1 MMYKKQNLPELTL
14 RGLVLGSILT
24 IIFTASNVYL
34 GLKVGLTFSSSIPAV
49 VISMAV
55 LSLFKTSNILENN
68 MIQTQASAAGTLSS
82 VIFVIP
88 GLFMC
93 GYWSEFPLWQTF
105 MICLC
110 GGGLGVLFTIPL
122 RRTMVVESKLAYPE
136 GRAAAEILKVAN
148 KDQSSKKGKQ
158 GIKEIALGSF
168 IAAIFSLL
176 SNGFKLAASES
187 NFAFIWNKMAFGFSM
202 GYSLALLG
210 AGYLVGLAGAI
221 ALFVGMFLAWGI
233 FTPYLS
239 NFEFDSAKNAV
250 DLASSVWSSKVRLI
264 GTGAIAIAA
273 LWTLIE
279 LLKPVIEGIKEIVKN
294 VKITKAALWTLI
306 ELLKPVIEGIKEI
319 VKNVKITN
327 QEKNERTN
335 IDLSLKS
342 IFILFV
348 LMVVG
353 LFITFYSFVE
363 DANLSIYYQML
374 FSFVGTLVSVLIGF
388 FVAAACGYMAGLV
401 GSSSSPISGIGL
413 IGVIISSIVFLV
425 LGVELFQDP
434 MLSKFAVALAIFTTS
449 VILAT
454 AAISNDNLQDLKTG
468 HLVGATPWKQQV
480 ALLVGCVFGAL
491 AIVPVLNL
499 LYQAYGFVGAM
510 PREGMDASSALAA
523 PQANLMST
531 IAQGIFHHNIEWGY
545 MAFGVFVGILMIII
559 DKILRRTQKMSL
571 PPLAVGIG
579 IYLPPAVNI
588 PLVIGGIL
596 KYIVMQHLTKKYAKN
611 SHKEEK
617 LASCEQRGTLF
628 ASGLIVGES
637 IFGVIIAG
645 ITVFSVSMGG
655 SENPLALNLANFHDS
670 ELFALI
676 FFVGVVLYFIKRIV
690 KKDA

>member
-1 MMYKKQNLPELTL
+1 MYKKQNLPELTL
-14 RGLVLGSILT
+14 RGLILGSILT

-68 MIQTQASAAGTLSS
+68 MVQTQASAAGTLSS

-294 VKITKAALWTLI
+294 VKIT
-306 ELLKPVIEGIKEI
+306 
-319 VKNVKITN
+319 N

-388 FVAAACGYMAGLV
+388 FVAAACGYMAGLI

-559 DKILRRTQKMSL
+559 DKILKGTQKMSL

>member
-1 MMYKKQNLPELTL
+1 MYKKQNLPELTL

-68 MIQTQASAAGTLSS
+68 MVQTQASAAGTLSS

-122 RRTMVVESKLAYPE
+122 RRAMVVESKLAYPE

-264 GTGAIAIAA
+264 GTGAIAI
-273 LWTLIE
+273 
-279 LLKPVIEGIKEIVKN
+279 
-294 VKITKAALWTLI
+294 AALWTLI

-510 PREGMDASSALAA
+510 PREGMDTSSALAA

>member
-1 MMYKKQNLPELTL
+1 QNLPELTL

-68 MIQTQASAAGTLSS
+68 MVQTQASAAGTLSS

-294 VKITKAALWTLI
+294 VKIT
-306 ELLKPVIEGIKEI
+306 
-319 VKNVKITN
+319 N

-468 HLVGATPWKQQV
+468 YLVGATPWKQQV

>member
-1 MMYKKQNLPELTL
+1 MYKKQNLPELTL
-14 RGLVLGSILT
+14 RGLILGSILT

-68 MIQTQASAAGTLSS
+68 MVQTQASAAGTLSS

-122 RRTMVVESKLAYPE
+122 RRAMVVESKLAYPE

-148 KDQSSKKGKQ
+148 KDQSNKKGKQ

-187 NFAFIWNKMAFGFSM
+187 SFAFIWNKMAFGFSM

-264 GTGAIAIAA
+264 GTGAIAI
-273 LWTLIE
+273 
-279 LLKPVIEGIKEIVKN
+279 
-294 VKITKAALWTLI
+294 AALWTLI

-596 KYIVMQHLTKKYAKN
+596 KYIVMQYLTKKYAKN

-655 SENPLALNLANFHDS
+655 SENPLALNLTNFHDS
-670 ELFALI
+670 ELLALI

>member
-14 RGLVLGSILT
+14 RGLILGSILT

-68 MIQTQASAAGTLSS
+68 MVQTQASAAGTLSS

-250 DLASSVWSSKVRLI
+250 DLASGVWSSKVRLI
-264 GTGAIAIAA
+264 GTGAIAI
-273 LWTLIE
+273 
-279 LLKPVIEGIKEIVKN
+279 
-294 VKITKAALWTLI
+294 AALWTLI

-559 DKILRRTQKMSL
+559 DKILKGTQKMSL

>member
-1 MMYKKQNLPELTL
+1 MYKKQNLPELTL
-14 RGLVLGSILT
+14 RGLILGSILT

-68 MIQTQASAAGTLSS
+68 MVQTQASAAGTLSS

-122 RRTMVVESKLAYPE
+122 RRAMVVESKLAYPE

-148 KDQSSKKGKQ
+148 KDQSNKKGKQ

-239 NFEFDSAKNAV
+239 NFEFYSAKNAV

-264 GTGAIAIAA
+264 GTGAIAI
-273 LWTLIE
+273 
-279 LLKPVIEGIKEIVKN
+279 
-294 VKITKAALWTLI
+294 AALWTLI

-596 KYIVMQHLTKKYAKN
+596 KYIVMQYLTKKYAKN

>member
-1 MMYKKQNLPELTL
+1 MQKTYSLPELTL
-14 RGLVLGSILT
+14 RGLLLGSILT

-68 MIQTQASAAGTLSS
+68 MVQTQASAAGTLSS

-122 RRTMVVESKLAYPE
+122 RRAMVVESKLAYPE

-239 NFEFDSAKNAV
+239 NFEFDSVKNAV

-264 GTGAIAIAA
+264 GTGAIAI
-273 LWTLIE
+273 
-279 LLKPVIEGIKEIVKN
+279 
-294 VKITKAALWTLI
+294 AALWTLI

-413 IGVIISSIVFLV
+413 IGIIVSSLVILL
-425 LGVELFQDP
+425 LGANLFDDP
-434 MLSKFAVALAIFTTS
+434 MLSKFAIALAIFTTS
-449 VILAT
+449 VIVAT

-596 KYIVMQHLTKKYAKN
+596 KYIVMQYLTKKYAKN

>member
-1 MMYKKQNLPELTL
+1 MYKKQNLPELTL
-14 RGLVLGSILT
+14 RGLILGSILT

-68 MIQTQASAAGTLSS
+68 MVQTQASAAGTLSS

-264 GTGAIAIAA
+264 GTGAIAI
-273 LWTLIE
+273 
-279 LLKPVIEGIKEIVKN
+279 
-294 VKITKAALWTLI
+294 AALWTLI

-559 DKILRRTQKMSL
+559 DKILRRTQKISL

>member
-1 MMYKKQNLPELTL
+1 M
-14 RGLVLGSILT
+14 GSILT

-68 MIQTQASAAGTLSS
+68 MVQTQASAAGTLSS

-264 GTGAIAIAA
+264 GTGAIAI
-273 LWTLIE
+273 
-279 LLKPVIEGIKEIVKN
+279 
-294 VKITKAALWTLI
+294 AALWTLI

-559 DKILRRTQKMSL
+559 DKILKGTQKMSL

-617 LASCEQRGTLF
+617 LASCEQRATLF

>member
-1 MMYKKQNLPELTL
+1 MYKKQNLPELTL
-14 RGLVLGSILT
+14 RGLILGSILT

-68 MIQTQASAAGTLSS
+68 MVQTQASAAGTLSS

-122 RRTMVVESKLAYPE
+122 RRAMVVESKLAYPE

-148 KDQSSKKGKQ
+148 KDQSNKKGKQ

-264 GTGAIAIAA
+264 GTGAIAI
-273 LWTLIE
+273 
-279 LLKPVIEGIKEIVKN
+279 
-294 VKITKAALWTLI
+294 AALWTLI

-559 DKILRRTQKMSL
+559 DKILKGTQKMSL

-579 IYLPPAVNI
+579 IYLPHAVNI

>member
-1 MMYKKQNLPELTL
+1 MYKKQNLPELTL
-14 RGLVLGSILT
+14 RGLILGSILT

-68 MIQTQASAAGTLSS
+68 MVQTQASAAGTLSS

-122 RRTMVVESKLAYPE
+122 RRAMVVESKLAYPE

-148 KDQSSKKGKQ
+148 KDQSNKKGKQ

-176 SNGFKLAASES
+176 SNGFKLTASES

-264 GTGAIAIAA
+264 GTGAIAI
-273 LWTLIE
+273 
-279 LLKPVIEGIKEIVKN
+279 
-294 VKITKAALWTLI
+294 AALWTLI

-531 IAQGIFHHNIEWGY
+531 IAQGIFHHNIEWSY

-596 KYIVMQHLTKKYAKN
+596 KYIVMQYLTKKYAKN

-655 SENPLALNLANFHDS
+655 SENPLALNLTNFHDS
-670 ELFALI
+670 ELLALI

>member
-1 MMYKKQNLPELTL
+1 MYKKQNLPELTL

-294 VKITKAALWTLI
+294 VKIT
-306 ELLKPVIEGIKEI
+306 
-319 VKNVKITN
+319 N

-363 DANLSIYYQML
+363 DVNLSIYYQML

>member
-1 MMYKKQNLPELTL
+1 MQKTYSLPELTL
-14 RGLVLGSILT
+14 RGLLLGSILT

-68 MIQTQASAAGTLSS
+68 MVQTQASAAGTLSS

-122 RRTMVVESKLAYPE
+122 RRAMVVESKLAYPE

-264 GTGAIAIAA
+264 GTGAIAI
-273 LWTLIE
+273 
-279 LLKPVIEGIKEIVKN
+279 
-294 VKITKAALWTLI
+294 AALWTLI

-545 MAFGVFVGILMIII
+545 MAFGVVVGIFIIII
-559 DKILRRTQKMSL
+559 DKILRKNGNLSL

-579 IYLPPAVNI
+579 IYLPPSVNI

-596 KYIVMQHLTKKYAKN
+596 KYFVMRYLANKYQNN
-611 SHKEEK
+611 SHKNEK
-617 LASCEQRGTLF
+617 IATHEQKGTLF

-637 IFGVIIAG
+637 IFGVIIAA

-655 SENPLALNLANFHDS
+655 SESPLKLSFLNIHNN
-670 ELFALI
+670 ELLGLI
-676 FFVGVVLYFIKRIV
+676 FFIGVILYFIKRIV
-690 KKDA
+690 KIH

>member
-1 MMYKKQNLPELTL
+1 MYKKQNLPELTL
-14 RGLVLGSILT
+14 RGLILGSILT

-68 MIQTQASAAGTLSS
+68 MVQTQASAAGTLSS

-294 VKITKAALWTLI
+294 VKIT
-306 ELLKPVIEGIKEI
+306 
-319 VKNVKITN
+319 N

-425 LGVELFQDP
+425 LGVELFQNP

-559 DKILRRTQKMSL
+559 DKILKGTQKMSL

-579 IYLPPAVNI
+579 IYLPPAINI

>member
-14 RGLVLGSILT
+14 RGLILGSILT

-68 MIQTQASAAGTLSS
+68 MVQTQASAAGTLSS

-294 VKITKAALWTLI
+294 VKIT
-306 ELLKPVIEGIKEI
+306 
-319 VKNVKITN
+319 N

-499 LYQAYGFVGAM
+499 LYQAYGFIGAM

-559 DKILRRTQKMSL
+559 DKILKGTQKMSL

-645 ITVFSVSMGG
+645 IAVFSVSMGG

>member
-1 MMYKKQNLPELTL
+1 PELTL
-14 RGLVLGSILT
+14 RGLILGSILT

-68 MIQTQASAAGTLSS
+68 MVQTQASAAGTLSS

-264 GTGAIAIAA
+264 GTGAIAI
-273 LWTLIE
+273 
-279 LLKPVIEGIKEIVKN
+279 
-294 VKITKAALWTLI
+294 AALWTLI

-559 DKILRRTQKMSL
+559 DKILKGTQKMSL

-617 LASCEQRGTLF
+617 LASCEQRATLF

>member
-1 MMYKKQNLPELTL
+1 MYKKQNLPELTL
-14 RGLVLGSILT
+14 RGLILGSMLT

-68 MIQTQASAAGTLSS
+68 MVQTQASAAGTLSS

-264 GTGAIAIAA
+264 GTGAIAI
-273 LWTLIE
+273 
-279 LLKPVIEGIKEIVKN
+279 
-294 VKITKAALWTLI
+294 AALWTLI

-559 DKILRRTQKMSL
+559 DKILKGTQKMSL

>member
-14 RGLVLGSILT
+14 RGLILGSILT

-68 MIQTQASAAGTLSS
+68 MVQTQASAAGTLSS

-122 RRTMVVESKLAYPE
+122 RRAMVVESKLAYPE

-148 KDQSSKKGKQ
+148 KDQSNKKGKQ

-176 SNGFKLAASES
+176 SNGFKLTASES

-264 GTGAIAIAA
+264 GTGAIAI
-273 LWTLIE
+273 
-279 LLKPVIEGIKEIVKN
+279 
-294 VKITKAALWTLI
+294 AALWTLI

-531 IAQGIFHHNIEWGY
+531 IAQGIFHHNIEWSY

-596 KYIVMQHLTKKYAKN
+596 KYIVMQYLTKKYAKN

-670 ELFALI
+670 ELLALI
-676 FFVGVVLYFIKRIV
+676 FFVGVVLYFIKHIV

>member
-1 MMYKKQNLPELTL
+1 MYKKQNLPELTL
-14 RGLVLGSILT
+14 RGLILGSILT

-68 MIQTQASAAGTLSS
+68 MVQTQASAAGTLSS

-294 VKITKAALWTLI
+294 VKIT
-306 ELLKPVIEGIKEI
+306 
-319 VKNVKITN
+319 N

-348 LMVVG
+348 L
-353 LFITFYSFVE
+353 VE

-559 DKILRRTQKMSL
+559 DKILKGTQKMSL

-579 IYLPPAVNI
+579 IYLPPAINI

>member
-14 RGLVLGSILT
+14 RGLILGSILT

-34 GLKVGLTFSSSIPAV
+34 GLKVELTFSSSIPAV

-68 MIQTQASAAGTLSS
+68 MVQTQASAAGTLSS

-210 AGYLVGLAGAI
+210 AGYLVGLAGTI

-239 NFEFDSAKNAV
+239 NFEFDSTKNAV

-264 GTGAIAIAA
+264 GTGAIAI
-273 LWTLIE
+273 
-279 LLKPVIEGIKEIVKN
+279 
-294 VKITKAALWTLI
+294 AALWTLI

-559 DKILRRTQKMSL
+559 DKILKGTQKMSL

>member
-1 MMYKKQNLPELTL
+1 MYKKQNLPELTL
-14 RGLVLGSILT
+14 RGLILGSILT

-68 MIQTQASAAGTLSS
+68 MVQTQASAAGTLSS

-273 LWTLIE
+273 LW
-279 LLKPVIEGIKEIVKN
+279 
-294 VKITKAALWTLI
+294 ALI

-559 DKILRRTQKMSL
+559 DKILKGTQKMSL

-579 IYLPPAVNI
+579 IYLPPAINI

>member
-68 MIQTQASAAGTLSS
+68 MVQTQASAAGTLSS

-294 VKITKAALWTLI
+294 VKIT
-306 ELLKPVIEGIKEI
+306 
-319 VKNVKITN
+319 N

-510 PREGMDASSALAA
+510 PREGMDVSSALAA

>member
-1 MMYKKQNLPELTL
+1 MQKTYSLPELTL
-14 RGLVLGSILT
+14 RGLLLGSILT

-68 MIQTQASAAGTLSS
+68 MVQTQASAAGTLSS

-122 RRTMVVESKLAYPE
+122 RRAMVVESKLAYPE

-264 GTGAIAIAA
+264 GTGAIAI
-273 LWTLIE
+273 
-279 LLKPVIEGIKEIVKN
+279 
-294 VKITKAALWTLI
+294 AALWTLI

-480 ALLVGCVFGAL
+480 ALLIGCVFGAL

-531 IAQGIFHHNIEWGY
+531 IAQGIFNHNIEWGY

>member
-1 MMYKKQNLPELTL
+1 MYKKQNLPELTL
-14 RGLVLGSILT
+14 RGLILGSILT

-68 MIQTQASAAGTLSS
+68 MVQTQASAAGTLSS

-233 FTPYLS
+233 FTPYFS

-264 GTGAIAIAA
+264 GTGAIAI
-273 LWTLIE
+273 
-279 LLKPVIEGIKEIVKN
+279 
-294 VKITKAALWTLI
+294 AALWTLI

>member
-1 MMYKKQNLPELTL
+1 MYKKQNLPELTL
-14 RGLVLGSILT
+14 RGLILGSILT

-68 MIQTQASAAGTLSS
+68 MVQTQASAAGTLSS

-250 DLASSVWSSKVRLI
+250 DLASGVWSSKVRLI

-279 LLKPVIEGIKEIVKN
+279 LLKPVIK
-294 VKITKAALWTLI
+294 
-306 ELLKPVIEGIKEI
+306 GIKEI

-559 DKILRRTQKMSL
+559 DKILKGTQKMSL

>member
-68 MIQTQASAAGTLSS
+68 MVQTQASAAGTLSS

-122 RRTMVVESKLAYPE
+122 RRAMVVESKLAYPE

-264 GTGAIAIAA
+264 GTGAIAI
-273 LWTLIE
+273 
-279 LLKPVIEGIKEIVKN
+279 
-294 VKITKAALWTLI
+294 AALWTLI

-510 PREGMDASSALAA
+510 PREGMDTSSALAA

>member
-1 MMYKKQNLPELTL
+1 MYKKQNLPELTL

-68 MIQTQASAAGTLSS
+68 MVQTQASAAGTLSS

-122 RRTMVVESKLAYPE
+122 RRAMVVESKLAYPE

-148 KDQSSKKGKQ
+148 KDQSNKKGKQ

-264 GTGAIAIAA
+264 GTGAIAI
-273 LWTLIE
+273 
-279 LLKPVIEGIKEIVKN
+279 
-294 VKITKAALWTLI
+294 AALWTLI

-491 AIVPVLNL
+491 AIVPALNL

-559 DKILRRTQKMSL
+559 DKILKGTQKMSL
-571 PPLAVGIG
+571 PPLAIGIG

-596 KYIVMQHLTKKYAKN
+596 KYIVMQYLTKKYAKN

>member
-1 MMYKKQNLPELTL
+1 MYKKQNLPELTL
-14 RGLVLGSILT
+14 RGLILGSILT

-68 MIQTQASAAGTLSS
+68 MVQTQASAAGTLSS

-122 RRTMVVESKLAYPE
+122 RRAMVVESKLAYPE

-148 KDQSSKKGKQ
+148 KDQSNKKGKQ

-279 LLKPVIEGIKEIVKN
+279 F
-294 VKITKAALWTLI
+294 
-306 ELLKPVIEGIKEI
+306 LKPVIEGIKEI

-510 PREGMDASSALAA
+510 PREGMDTSSALAA

-596 KYIVMQHLTKKYAKN
+596 KFIVMQYLTKKYAKN

>member
-1 MMYKKQNLPELTL
+1 MYKKQNLPELTL

-68 MIQTQASAAGTLSS
+68 MVQTQASAAGTLSS

-122 RRTMVVESKLAYPE
+122 RRAMVVESKLAYPE

-294 VKITKAALWTLI
+294 VKIT
-306 ELLKPVIEGIKEI
+306 
-319 VKNVKITN
+319 N

-348 LMVVG
+348 LMVAG

-559 DKILRRTQKMSL
+559 DKILKGTQKMSL

>member
-1 MMYKKQNLPELTL
+1 MYKKQNLPELTL

-68 MIQTQASAAGTLSS
+68 MVQTQASAAGTLSS

-122 RRTMVVESKLAYPE
+122 RRAMVVESKLAYPE

-148 KDQSSKKGKQ
+148 KDQSDKKGKQ
-158 GIKEIALGSF
+158 GVKEIALGSF
-168 IAAIFSLL
+168 IAAFFSLL

-221 ALFVGMFLAWGI
+221 ALFVGMFLAWGGG

-239 NFEFDSAKNAV
+239 SFEFDGVKNASE
-250 DLASSVWSSKVRLI
+250 LASSVWAAKVRLI
-264 GTGAIAIAA
+264 GTGAIAI
-273 LWTLIE
+273 
-279 LLKPVIEGIKEIVKN
+279 
-294 VKITKAALWTLI
+294 AALWTLI

-342 IFILFV
+342 IFILFII
-348 LMVVG
+348 MTIG
-353 LFITFYSFVE
+353 LFITFYSFVS
-363 DANLSIYYQML
+363 DANLNNYYQIL
-374 FSFVGTLVSVLIGF
+374 FAFAGTFIAVLIGF

-413 IGVIISSIVFLV
+413 IGIIVSSLIILL
-425 LGVELFQDP
+425 LGANLFDDP
-434 MLSKFAVALAIFTTS
+434 MLSKFAIALAIFTTS
-449 VILAT
+449 VIVAT

-468 HLVGATPWKQQV
+468 YLVGSTPWKQQV
-480 ALLVGCVFGAL
+480 ALLIGCVFGAL

-510 PREGMDASSALAA
+510 PREGMDLSSALAA

-531 IAQGIFHHNIEWGY
+531 IAQGIFNHNIEWSY
-545 MAFGVFVGILMIII
+545 IAFGVVVGIFIIII
-559 DKILRRTQKMSL
+559 DKILRKNGNLSL

-579 IYLPPAVNI
+579 IYLPPSVNI

-596 KYIVMQHLTKKYAKN
+596 KYFVMRYLANKYQNN
-611 SHKEEK
+611 SHKNEK
-617 LASCEQRGTLF
+617 IATHEQKGTLF

-637 IFGVIIAG
+637 IFGVIIAA

-655 SENPLALNLANFHDS
+655 SESPLKLSFLNIHNN
-670 ELFALI
+670 ELLGLI
-676 FFVGVVLYFIKRIV
+676 FFIGVILYFIKRIV
-690 KKDA
+690 KIH

>member
-1 MMYKKQNLPELTL
+1 MYKKQNLPELTL
-14 RGLVLGSILT
+14 RGLILGSILT

-68 MIQTQASAAGTLSS
+68 MVQTQASAAGTLSS

-122 RRTMVVESKLAYPE
+122 RRAMVVESKLAYPE

-148 KDQSSKKGKQ
+148 KNQSNKKGKQ

-264 GTGAIAIAA
+264 GTGAIAI
-273 LWTLIE
+273 
-279 LLKPVIEGIKEIVKN
+279 
-294 VKITKAALWTLI
+294 AALWTLI

-559 DKILRRTQKMSL
+559 DKILKGTQKMSL

>member
-1 MMYKKQNLPELTL
+1 MQKTYSLPELTL
-14 RGLVLGSILT
+14 RGLLLGSILT

-68 MIQTQASAAGTLSS
+68 MVQTQASAAGTLSS

-264 GTGAIAIAA
+264 GTGAIAI
-273 LWTLIE
+273 
-279 LLKPVIEGIKEIVKN
+279 
-294 VKITKAALWTLI
+294 AALWTLI

>member
-1 MMYKKQNLPELTL
+1 MYKKQNLPELTL
-14 RGLVLGSILT
+14 RGLILGSILT

-68 MIQTQASAAGTLSS
+68 MVQTQASAAGTLSS

-239 NFEFDSAKNAV
+239 NCEFDSTKNAV

-264 GTGAIAIAA
+264 GTGAIAI
-273 LWTLIE
+273 
-279 LLKPVIEGIKEIVKN
+279 
-294 VKITKAALWTLI
+294 AALWTLI

-523 PQANLMST
+523 LQANLMST

-559 DKILRRTQKMSL
+559 DKILKGTQKMSL

>member
-1 MMYKKQNLPELTL
+1 MYKKQNLPELTL
-14 RGLVLGSILT
+14 RGLILGSILT

-68 MIQTQASAAGTLSS
+68 MVQTQASAAGTLSS

-239 NFEFDSAKNAV
+239 NFEFDSTKNTV

-264 GTGAIAIAA
+264 GTGAIAI
-273 LWTLIE
+273 
-279 LLKPVIEGIKEIVKN
+279 
-294 VKITKAALWTLI
+294 AALWTLI

-559 DKILRRTQKMSL
+559 DKILKGTQKMSL

>member
-14 RGLVLGSILT
+14 RGLILGSILT

-68 MIQTQASAAGTLSS
+68 MVQTQASAAGTLSS

-210 AGYLVGLAGAI
+210 AGYLVGLASAI

-264 GTGAIAIAA
+264 GTGAIAI
-273 LWTLIE
+273 
-279 LLKPVIEGIKEIVKN
+279 
-294 VKITKAALWTLI
+294 AALWTLI

-559 DKILRRTQKMSL
+559 DKILKGTQKMSL